1 MGTKLVG
8 FGDGVWSGGAFESEA
23 ETMEGAAR
31 EVYERYGAEFINGR
45 GAITHVF
52 VTDFDARQAA
62 RYRVEGGVFVLEAE
76 EG

>member
-8 FGDGVWSGGAFESEA
+8 FGDGVWSGGAFESGA
-23 ETMEGAAR
+23 ETLEGAAR
-31 EVYERYGAEFINGR
+31 EVYERHGAEFINGK

-62 RYRVEGGVFVLEAE
+62 TYRVESGEFILEAE
-76 EG
+76 